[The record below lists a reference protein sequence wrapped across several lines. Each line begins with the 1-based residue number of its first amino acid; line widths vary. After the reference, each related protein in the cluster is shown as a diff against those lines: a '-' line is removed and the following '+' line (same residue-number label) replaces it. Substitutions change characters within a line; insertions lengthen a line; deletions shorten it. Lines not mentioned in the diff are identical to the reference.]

1 MTRAIIQPEKE
12 SFFLVSFAN
21 LITGTNFARF
31 TTLDSDYVFEGNE
44 YASETRMT
52 IGLPRNDGTL
62 GEEPATITLPREQQ
76 FAQDIT
82 SGLRYP
88 ATEVRVIEIQ
98 KGDGAIATSVLR
110 PFVGLMTLAR
120 RKVGGRHSTVS
131 ISALPLKARLQ
142 QVALGLQCMQN
153 CVNRLGDGFCKVAMN
168 VSPKRLL
175 NVVVT
180 AIDGPKITL
189 TNASIPSGL
198 QDRFYQRGY
207 IIKDGF
213 EFEIRD
219 WRNEVEG
226 TKADFFLFRKPPSSW
241 VGAAVTVFSGCDKTT
256 GTCDSRYGNIAN
268 FKGAGAKMPAY
279 NPVYEDGGAR
289 Q

>member
-44 YASETRMT
+44 YESETRLT

-62 GEEPATITLPREQQ
+62 GEEPATITLPRERQ

-88 ATEVRVIEIQ
+88 ATEIRVIEIQ
-98 KGDGAIATSVLR
+98 KGDGAISTTVLR

-120 RKVGGRHSTVS
+120 RKVGGRSATVS

-189 TNASIPSGL
+189 TDASIPSGL

-207 IIKDGF
+207 MIREGF
-213 EFEIRD
+213 EFQIRD

-226 TKADFFLFRKPPSSW
+226 TKAEFFLFRRPPDSW
-241 VGAAVTVFSGCDKTT
+241 LGQAVTVFSGCDKTN

-279 NPVYEDGGAR
+279 NPVYEDGGSR